1 MNKIE
6 DYLSDD
12 VIELIM
18 RAAEK
23 RHLNMLRINNLTEYK
38 EAKLSLKTTK
48 LWAKCFYKV
57 AKTLL
62 QEYVDSLIAKPAKRD
77 LTLLVDANKISDY
90 ADFYKEEADM
100 IQKTIDEYLEYLQC
114 GHVIDAFLGKE
125 RED

>member
-48 LWAKCFYKV
+48 LWARCFCKV

-62 QEYVDSLIAKPAKRD
+62 QEYVDGLIAKPSKRD
-77 LTLLVDANKISDY
+77 LILLVDANKMSDY
-90 ADFYKEEADM
+90 ADFYTEEAGM
-100 IQKTIDEYLEYLQC
+100 IQETIDDYLAYLQG
-114 GHVIDAFLGKE
+114 GHVIDAFLGKD